1 MWLRNP
7 SLHEQDGSASSAL
20 GLSEWYGPTLH
31 SAAPTAKPGTSTRP
45 TNLKQSFASHPIPCQ
60 QTKHSLDARTLSD
73 PLSRRATWPLCVPKT

>member
-1 MWLRNP
+1 MWLLKPKPPRARRVCEFCP
-7 SLHEQDGSASSAL
+7 GPFGMVRPHAPFCSAYCEAC
-20 GLSEWYGPTLH
+20 
-31 SAAPTAKPGTSTRP
+31 TSTRP